1 MRRLIDA
8 IHRWYDRHPVIE
20 RVLAVVTERIE
31 QYLLLMRFHRPIG
44 ILLLLW
50 PTLWAL
56 WIAGDGKPDPHVF
69 TVFVIGVVLMRAAGC
84 VINDYADRNFD
95 PLVER
100 TRDRPLA
107 SGRVSPREALV
118 LFAVLGSCAF
128 ALVLTL
134 NLLTVLLSFVG
145 AVLAVTYP
153 FMKRYTWLPQPY
165 LGAAFGWAIP
175 MAFAAQTGTV
185 PPVAWVLFIVTVLW
199 ATVYDTQ
206 YAMVDREDDLVA
218 GIKSTAILFGDND
231 RLIIGILQATVLVG
245 LMLAGH
251 RAGLGDW
258 YGYGLWAGLGF
269 FIWQQRLIRK
279 RVPRRCFRAFLN
291 NSWFGLAVFTGIAL
305 DYVFRTG

>member
-1 MRRLIDA
+1 MRRLIELVN
-8 IHRWYDRHPVIE
+8 RWYDRHPGLE
-20 RVLAVVTERIE
+20 RALAVSAERIE
-31 QYLLLMRFHRPIG
+31 QYLLLMRFNRPVG

-56 WIAGDGKPDPHVF
+56 WIAGDGSPDPHVF

-84 VINDYADRNFD
+84 AVNDYADRHFD

-118 LFAVLGSCAF
+118 LAAVLGLCAF

-134 NLLTVLLSFVG
+134 NALTIALSLVAG
-145 AVLAVTYP
+145 ALAATYP
-153 FMKRYTWLPQPY
+153 FMKRWTWLPQPY

-185 PPVAWVLFIVTVLW
+185 PQVAWVLFIVNIFW

-206 YAMVDREDDLVA
+206 YAMVDRPDDIKA

-231 RLIIGILQATVLVG
+231 RAIIGILQLCVLLG
-245 LMLAGH
+245 LYLAGQ
-251 RAGLGDW
+251 RAELGNW
-258 YGYGLWAGLGF
+258 FGYALWAGLVLF
-269 FIWQQRLIRK
+269 VYQQKLIRK
-279 RVPRRCFRAFLN
+279 RTAKGCFRAFLN
-291 NSWFGLAVFTGIAL
+291 NNWFGLVMFVGIAL
-305 DYVFRTG
+305 DYTFNA